1 MRKGRA
7 CAAHVQREWCL
18 SKSTA
23 LGGARVAE
31 VSAALAARSL
41 AAGTAVQLFTPARA
55 PPPCAV
61 QRERRPQ
68 LVAAM
73 EFKAPSQ
80 LGKRPRGYV
89 PDDVAAR
96 RRGGG
101 GGGGDDSDEEGGGR
115 GAPKSGTERAVEAAL
130 AAEAAA
136 KDQSTAAKQAAKKA
150 AKKSVSFKEPA
161 DEDDEEAPEACM
173 TAVRSTDCSTR
184 A

>member
-1 MRKGRA
+1 VVLEQEHSAGR
-7 CAAHVQREWCL
+7 
-18 SKSTA
+18 
-23 LGGARVAE
+23 GARVAE
-31 VSAALAARSL
+31 VSAALTYSLAARSL
-41 AAGTAVQLFTPARA
+41 AAGTALNPLALLFRVPCSASVA
-55 PPPCAV
+55 PSWS
-61 QRERRPQ
+61 
-68 LVAAM
+68 LSM

-173 TAVRSTDCSTR
+173 TAVSLPSACPR